1 MGVLRGLLHLG
12 QQLIPDQE
20 WALHSFPADNLG
32 ALEVLILI
40 PTPSHLTVTHLSA
53 NLKPPLVNVKRSMSE
68 NRVTVIHVIADQ
80 RRLPKP
86 AVPLVGTWGQL

>member
-12 QQLIPDQE
+12 QQLIPDLE

-68 NRVTVIHVIADQ
+68 NRVTVIHVIAEQ
-80 RRLPKP
+80 NEK
-86 AVPLVGTWGQL
+86 